1 MGYVTRWNAR
11 TKVLHEFLMY
21 ENNCCSFHIGQYW
34 GEMGYFRIAMGGNLL
49 GIEGEVAWATP
60 GAFTINNFPCS
71 EDGKNCNSNGVQ
83 YYVDP
88 SEDVEAVQRRLM
100 ANK

>member
-1 MGYVTRWNAR
+1 
-11 TKVLHEFLMY
+11 
-21 ENNCCSFHIGQYW
+21 
-34 GEMGYFRIAMGGNLL
+34 MGYFRIEMGNNLL

-60 GAFTINNFPCS
+60 GSFTVNNFPCS
-71 EDGKNCNSNGVQ
+71 EDGKNCHPNQGVQ

-100 ANK
+100 AEK